1 MWTVVEPWQLGQL
14 QRMSAVDPE
23 RVEAILNTIWQS
35 YPGLKEDLAIAAVD
49 QEQLSVGR
57 CAELLKMPP
66 EIVEEKLVCFRQR
79 HVRAEKAVI
88 VDEGCVVAKL
98 AEGGIAV
105 WEVVRAYRRLG
116 SVERLVEAF
125 PALSTTELAAALTY
139 AEKNPAEIELQISRY
154 EAAVQKR
161 RAEYPFA
168 R

>member
-1 MWTVVEPWQLGQL
+1 MWTVFEPWQLTQL
-14 QRMSAVDPE
+14 QRLASVDAE
-23 RVEAILNTIWQS
+23 RVESILNTVWQQ
-35 YPGLKEDLAIAAVD
+35 YPGLMGDLAIAAVD
-49 QEQLSVGR
+49 QEHLSVDR
-57 CAELLKMPP
+57 CAELLDETP
-66 EIVEEKLVCFRQR
+66 ERVEERLIKFRQR

-88 VDEGCVVAKL
+88 VDEGHVVAKL

-105 WEVVRAYRRLG
+105 WEIVRAYRRLG

-139 AEKNPAEIELQISRY
+139 AEKNPAEIEQQISKY